1 MCSNRRLISMV
12 FCFKL
17 GIFVVSLEFFV
28 SQVERIAGMLNYF
41 LLQLVGP
48 QRKAL
53 RVKDPEKYEFRP
65 KELLAQVWPKVAF
78 SIAFVGCFIR
88 SITIILNLNSESKPI
103 FAHIVPICFP
113 LVT

>member
-1 MCSNRRLISMV
+1 MV

-17 GIFVVSLEFFV
+17 GNFVVSLEIFV

-65 KELLAQVWPKVAF
+65 KELLAQVWPKVTF
-78 SIAFVGCFIR
+78 STALVGY
-88 SITIILNLNSESKPI
+88 NNNELNSESKPI